1 MPRLAGI
8 ANFNPDK
15 DIPSLSGKVVLVTG
29 GTAGLGKQ
37 SIQALAK
44 HDPEHIYFTG
54 RNQKAADAVMN
65 DIKAENSGVGLT
77 FLEMDF
83 SSLESVR
90 ASINQFAHD
99 RLDILMCNA
108 GVMAAPPAVSKDGFE
123 IHFAINHLAHAMII
137 RELLPV
143 LTRTAEMPNS
153 DVRVVCLTSEGW
165 KGHPPSGISYDKV
178 RTEKG
183 GMPIWLLRYGQSKFA
198 NLVYASELGRR
209 FPKIMAVSVHPGVV
223 KTDLVNSLSFGDS
236 AFLRVSNFILGTSIL
251 TPEEGV
257 LNQLWT
263 AVGATRNELVNGA
276 YYKPVGVL
284 SNGDVS
290 KDKMAMNEEVA
301 HKLWTWTSEIL
312 DSI

>member
-1 MPRLAGI
+1 MPRLTGI
-8 ANFNPDK
+8 ANFNPEK
-15 DIPSLSGKVVLVTG
+15 DIPSLSDKVILVTG

-44 HDPEHIYFTG
+44 HDPRHIYFTG
-54 RNQKAADAVMN
+54 RNQGAADAIMN
-65 DIKAENSGVGLT
+65 DIKAENSDVGLT

-108 GVMAAPPAVSKDGFE
+108 GVMAVPPAVSKDGFE

-137 RELLPV
+137 HELLPV

-165 KGHPPSGISYDKV
+165 KGHPSGGILYDKV

-183 GMPIWLLRYGQSKFA
+183 GMPLWLSRYGQSKFA
-198 NLVYASELGRR
+198 NLVFAAELGRR
-209 FPKIMAVSVHPGVV
+209 CPKLMAVSVHPGVV
-223 KTDLVNSLSFGDS
+223 KTDLVNTLSFTDT
-236 AFLRVSNFILGTSIL
+236 AFLHIANLILGVSIL

-257 LNQLWT
+257 LNQLW
-263 AVGATRNELVNGA
+263 AAAGASRNDLVNGA

-284 SNGDVS
+284 SNSDIN
-290 KDKMAMNEEVA
+290 KDKAAKDKELTS
-301 HKLWTWTSEIL
+301 KLWAWTNEIL
-312 DSI
+312 ENI

>member
-77 FLEMDF
+77 FLETDF

-90 ASINQFAHD
+90 AGISQFAHA

-108 GVMAAPPAVSKDGFE
+108 GVMAVPPAVSKDGFE

-137 RELLPV
+137 HELLPV
-143 LTRTAEMPNS
+143 LTRTAEMSNS

-165 KGHPPSGISYDKV
+165 KGHPPSGIS
-178 RTEKG
+178 
-183 GMPIWLLRYGQSKFA
+183 QSKFA

-223 KTDLVNSLSFGDS
+223 KTDLVNTLSFADS

-263 AVGATRNELVNGA
+263 AAGANRNELVNGA
-276 YYKPVGVL
+276 YYRPVGVL

>member
-8 ANFNPDK
+8 ANFNPET

-44 HDPEHIYFTG
+44 HDPQHIYFTG
-54 RNQKAADAVMN
+54 RNQKAADDVMN
-65 DIKAENSGVGLT
+65 GIKAENSGVGLI

-108 GVMAAPPAVSKDGFE
+108 GVMAVPPAVSKDGFE
-123 IHFAINHLAHAMII
+123 IHFAINHLAHAII
-137 RELLPV
+137 IHELLPV
-143 LTRTAEMPNS
+143 LTQTAEMSDS

-165 KGHPPSGISYDKV
+165 KGHPPSGILYDKV

-183 GMPIWLLRYGQSKFA
+183 GMPMWLLRYGQSKFA
-198 NLVYASELGRR
+198 NLVYAAELGRR

-223 KTDLVNSLSFGDS
+223 KTDLVNSLSFADS
-236 AFLRVSNFILGTSIL
+236 AFLRVSNFILGTPIL

-263 AVGATRNELVNGA
+263 AAGANRPDLVNGA
-276 YYKPVGVL
+276 YYKPVGVM
-284 SNGDVS
+284 SNGDVN
-290 KDKMAMNEEVA
+290 KDKMAVNEEVA

-312 DSI
+312 GSI

>member
-108 GVMAAPPAVSKDGFE
+108 GVMAVPPAVSKDGFE

-137 RELLPV
+137 HELLPV
-143 LTRTAEMPNS
+143 LTRTAEMSNS

-165 KGHPPSGISYDKV
+165 KGHPPSGIS
-178 RTEKG
+178 
-183 GMPIWLLRYGQSKFA
+183 QSKFA

-263 AVGATRNELVNGA
+263 AAGANRNELVNGA

-290 KDKMAMNEEVA
+290 KDKMAINEEVA

>member
-1 MPRLAGI
+1 M
-8 ANFNPDK
+8 
-15 DIPSLSGKVVLVTG
+15 
-29 GTAGLGKQ
+29 GKQ

-108 GVMAAPPAVSKDGFE
+108 GVMAVPPAVSKDGFE

-137 RELLPV
+137 HELLPV
-143 LTRTAEMPNS
+143 LTRTAEMSNS

-183 GMPIWLLRYGQSKFA
+183 GMPIWLLRYG
-198 NLVYASELGRR
+198 
-209 FPKIMAVSVHPGVV
+209 
-223 KTDLVNSLSFGDS
+223 
-236 AFLRVSNFILGTSIL
+236 
-251 TPEEGV
+251 
-257 LNQLWT
+257 
-263 AVGATRNELVNGA
+263 
-276 YYKPVGVL
+276 
-284 SNGDVS
+284 
-290 KDKMAMNEEVA
+290 
-301 HKLWTWTSEIL
+301 
-312 DSI
+312 